1 MPKYDEIG
9 KRMKNYYEA
18 IPKTKLM
25 RRCPV
30 VIRLD
35 GKSFHSFT
43 KRFEKPFD
51 NVLIQSMQD
60 TMEYLCKN
68 IQGCVLGYH
77 QSDEISLLLIDFKT
91 LNSEAY
97 FDYEVQKLCSVISS
111 MATLAFNKAFKN
123 NVSKFEKVLDY
134 AFEVESEECSE
145 LHKLYST
152 YVEAIEK
159 GAMFDCRV
167 FNIPKEEVTNYFY
180 WRQIDCIRN
189 SINMVG
195 QSYFSHK
202 ELQHKSCNMINS
214 MLLEKGVDWNGLGTH
229 LKRGDCCI
237 KKATGWTI
245 DLNIP
250 EFVGEGRDY
259 VDYCFYWVIG

>member
-9 KRMKNYYEA
+9 TRMKNYYEA

-43 KRFEKPFD
+43 KHFEKPFD
-51 NVLIQSMQD
+51 DVLIQSMQD
-60 TMEYLCKN
+60 TMKYLCKN

-77 QSDEISLLLIDFKT
+77 QSDEISLLLIDYKT

-123 NVSKFEKVLDY
+123 NVCTFEKIIDN
-134 AFEVESEECSE
+134 AFDTGSEEDLE
-145 LHKLYST
+145 LNKLYGKYIT
-152 YVEAIEK
+152 AYEK

-195 QSYFSHK
+195 QVNFSNK
-202 ELQHKSCNMINS
+202 ELQNKSCNMINS
-214 MLLEKGVDWNGLGTH
+214 MLLEKGIDWNGFDTY
-229 LKRGDCCI
+229 LKRGDCCV
-237 KKATGWTI
+237 KKETGWTI

-250 EFVGEGRDY
+250 EFIGEGRDY
-259 VDYCFYWVIG
+259 IDSLVLLGN